1 MKKHTK
7 KLISLV
13 LTFVMVF
20 AMTAT
25 VFAAPADTT
34 ITVGE
39 GDNRTYD
46 VYQIFTGDLSG
57 DVLSNVKWGKNGTGT
72 LGEAVPQTTLDA
84 VVAANSITAEDD
96 KAAAIAEYVDL
107 ESEKFGTVSA
117 GEPLT
122 APTGYY
128 LFKDV
133 TVPAPGQAYSLY
145 VVKIVG
151 PTTFAPKTGE
161 VESFKKVDDKND
173 SNTTEDTVAWQDS
186 ADYDMGDMV
195 PFQLTGTLPE
205 DYDNYDAY
213 YYAFHDTECE
223 GLTFDAASVKVF
235 VDGNEIT
242 EGFEVVTEGIKES
255 ETFEVRFANLKD
267 IAQVNKNSVITVEY
281 FSELNSGAVI
291 GAAGNPNEMYLEYSN
306 NPNSE
311 WAPSWGEDNEDNDND
326 GQTDEED
333 EKEGPT
339 GETPVDKVIVFTYKV
354 VVNKVHQTGVDEEG
368 NPVYEALEGAGFTLF
383 KKDAA
388 TGEYVAVGEELK
400 GDAMTTFSWERI
412 DDGDYR
418 LEETTTPAGYNTI
431 APIEF
436 TVSATHELE
445 SAAPQLL
452 TLEGGNMFTG
462 DVEALTLTAD
472 VVNQAGTTLPETGG
486 VGTTMIYVAG
496 AVLVLGAGVV
506 LVTKKRAA

>member
-7 KLISLV
+7 KIISLV

-25 VFAAPADTT
+25 VFAAPVATT
-34 ITVGE
+34 ISVNE
-39 GDNRTYD
+39 NDNRTYE

-72 LGEAVPQTTLDA
+72 EGEAVPQTTLDA
-84 VVAANSITAEDD
+84 VVAANNIQGEDD
-96 KAAAIAEYVDL
+96 KAAEIAKYVNL
-107 ESEKFGTVSA
+107 TSEKFGTVSA
-117 GEPLT
+117 GESLT

-133 TVPAPGQAYSLY
+133 TTPAPGQAYSLY
-145 VVKIVG
+145 VVQIVG

-173 SNTTEDTVAWQDS
+173 SNDTEDAVKWQDS

-195 PFQLTGTLPE
+195 PFQLTGTLPA

-213 YYAFHDTECE
+213 YYAFHDKECA
-223 GLTFDAASVKVF
+223 GLTFQADTVKVY
-235 VDGNEIT
+235 VDGVAIT
-242 EGFEVVTEGIKES
+242 EGFEVVTEGIKEG

-267 IAQVNKNSVITVEY
+267 IAEVNKDSVITVEY
-281 FSELNSGAVI
+281 FSQLNSGAVI

-311 WAPSWGEDNEDNDND
+311 WAPSWGEDDTDND
-326 GQTDEED
+326 GDEEIDEED

-354 VVNKVHQTGVDEEG
+354 EVNKVDQ
-368 NPVYEALEGAGFTLF
+368 NLQPLQGAEFTLE
-383 KKDAA
+383 KKLADGTTKTLEVIMGEDLA
-388 TGEYVAVGEELK
+388 TFTAVGL
-400 GDAMTTFSWERI
+400 
-412 DDGDYR
+412 DDGDYV
-418 LEETTTPAGYNTI
+418 LTESVTPAGYNTI
-431 APIEF
+431 APVEF
-436 TVSATHELE
+436 TISATHEVE
-445 SAAPQLL
+445 AAEPKLL
-452 TLEGGNMFTG
+452 TLEGGDMFEGAIDT
-462 DVEALTLTAD
+462 LTLTAD
-472 VVNQAGTTLPETGG
+472 VVNQAGTVLPETGG
-486 VGTTMIYVAG
+486 VGTTIIYVVG
-496 AVLVLGAGVV
+496 AILVLGAGVV